1 MDQENLMLKQF
12 LTTHKRSDNGCFVVQ
27 LPQKPDAKTLGES
40 RAQAVR
46 RFLSL
51 KRSLRSKGKFKIVDV
66 VMQEYFE
73 LGGRAELVPLA
84 DLNKPPS
91 QVFYLPIHA
100 VEKESIATTKVL
112 AVFDASAKTTS
123 NVSLNDTSY

>member
-1 MDQENLMLKQF
+1 MQEKLVLKQF
-12 LTTHKRSDNGCFVVQ
+12 LTTHKRSDNGCFIVQ
-27 LPQKPDAKTLGES
+27 LPQKPDAKALGES

-51 KRSLRSKGKFKIVDV
+51 KRSLRSKGKFKIVDE

-73 LGGRAELVPLA
+73 FGRAELVPLA

-100 VEKESIATTKVL
+100 VEKESSATTKVR
-112 AVFDASAKTTS
+112 AVFHASAKTTS